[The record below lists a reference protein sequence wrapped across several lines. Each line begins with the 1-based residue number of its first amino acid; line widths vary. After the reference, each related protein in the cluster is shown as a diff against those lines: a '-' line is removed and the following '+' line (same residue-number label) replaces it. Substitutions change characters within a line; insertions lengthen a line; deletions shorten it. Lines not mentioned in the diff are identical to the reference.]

1 MLLTATWCIAH
12 FLSRLNKLRNCNQ
25 VAFVSVGNPVQE
37 TSKFWTTT
45 CMAES
50 NADQAVMDLPRYL
63 VKIELVPGTF
73 LITDVRKLSLAS
85 LTHPH
90 TLEIAH
96 ASKLDDI
103 RRLTSSEQVVLVS
116 SGILECPLERDGT
129 LALSTLQSQLPC
141 ARGLWYNVDDGESRR
156 AIRFNGT
163 TATFSPPRDGWKDKV
178 HYVSFYESNV
188 ACNCSGSWTSLEG
201 ISEPRRSFNLASFVR
216 TSHTREGP
224 EKDSFRDSGHSR
236 SQTEGYES
244 FHEVSEA
251 DTMLADYVDL
261 TPDVMLKRIQSLEVL
276 LSAKDNQLQTEVCK
290 ISAINNE
297 LDKQIKEK
305 NACIQ
310 SLTKRCDDLDHE
322 LSLLKEST
330 ETEKACGQRGELPS
344 QDGKSRES
352 RGLIAHQ
359 QTGRMSSS
367 EYGEMNLIDNLVH
380 WFARNQKMITAMQ
393 QRWEQHGLPLDEFDY
408 GDMHDN
414 EEEMLRFVQ
423 GIRNLQSSCSVLNAS
438 LESKDRELSEL
449 RLAHLTALEEKVKSQ
464 RALEDHLNYSAN
476 LCSIVK
482 SDKIKVAFDSR
493 PGVVYEI
500 KHTPKTGQ
508 SRELKINYENA
519 EARIFTVN
527 SFPLPTN
534 FSMRSCKK
542 SVADSRAD
550 DSWDDF
556 NALKK
561 LYEDTRLLSA
571 QLDAKLS
578 EKNEELCMAASR
590 LETAEKEQ
598 ANLINE
604 INEAKNRHRE
614 LEEQLC
620 ASKADLERY
629 CNHLAKA
636 EETVRSLEKCCME
649 ADNRCE
655 ELKTELDQKTTEVFS
670 LQNNVRDLQQQ
681 LGSARKTGEDAEQ
694 RNDEPE
700 AMMHTIKCTM
710 AHDDSMQTTIAQN
723 CERLMS
729 YADMERRCENLKTL
743 LQEKDVE
750 VTKLQHSLRQLQ
762 QEVYSDDLE
771 DESAQQRFSEL
782 EAELE
787 CAKSEINRLAADRE
801 ASKECDE
808 AVKRCIEMEQ
818 RHKELEAALERKEIE
833 IGTLQAKMEDIEEKI
848 RCANKRGDDAQW
860 RCGELEADLGRARDE
875 LGNLRS
881 RLTEVEENNRRLD
894 KLYNDTKWRNG
905 ELEAMLGN
913 KDGEIYHLKNALE
926 NLQNEKNCLLS
937 EMDKLGVRLKIRFVL
952 TFYYTRCKELEDRLG
967 VSENAEELAAK
978 IASLTSENERMK
990 IQLDKHYKAARFA
1003 YLMSPWYRFLV
1014 MVKRR
1019 ICMLSSNVSKR
1030 AIINTFSDLKKF
1042 LTSPDHTLNQVSRE
1056 EAYDE
1061 LSSELYKLHQKK
1073 YSLEKEMSEVQTE
1086 LFSYQQ
1092 NHLKLMEE
1100 RKGLEDELTRTRE
1113 NAGRLEW
1120 FNGELE
1126 AQKRSLEQQLA
1137 EKNNE
1142 IQYLKGEIQNYNSN
1156 GQMYHG
1162 NCSPAELVSKI
1173 NYLETEL
1180 HNTHDSLRDANDK
1193 AKWYRGE
1200 VDYFRQELSNCHGR
1214 IQWLESELSRVHGLL
1229 NKQKDSGVDDQWDKL
1244 QAEKN
1249 CLLGEVN
1256 TLRDQL
1262 REEGDKRRWYQGEK
1276 EYFCN
1281 MSQDL
1286 AAQLQALRISC
1297 ETRGKPPDDRSI
1309 REQLEKQLHEMT
1321 DKAKWYEG
1329 EKEHFKSELTN
1340 CAQRCRELQS
1350 ICDQIAH
1357 LPDDTFWVQKQPY
1370 VDRNRWILCQ
1380 WGEIKKNPTRRIL
1393 FETKLPDAHQIY
1405 LCLSCF
1411 NWECA
1416 LLMHRRNDGT
1426 WYLWVDVPAG
1436 RHEFRFMQDGQWHSS
1451 RDYNC
1456 CWNDYGSDNNW
1467 VVID

>member
-1 MLLTATWCIAH
+1 LVI
-12 FLSRLNKLRNCNQ
+12 NCL
-25 VAFVSVGNPVQE
+25 F
-37 TSKFWTTT
+37 
-45 CMAES
+45 
-50 NADQAVMDLPRYL
+50 
-63 VKIELVPGTF
+63 
-73 LITDVRKLSLAS
+73 
-85 LTHPH
+85 
-90 TLEIAH
+90 
-96 ASKLDDI
+96 
-103 RRLTSSEQVVLVS
+103 
-116 SGILECPLERDGT
+116 
-129 LALSTLQSQLPC
+129 
-141 ARGLWYNVDDGESRR
+141 
-156 AIRFNGT
+156 
-163 TATFSPPRDGWKDKV
+163 
-178 HYVSFYESNV
+178 
-188 ACNCSGSWTSLEG
+188 
-201 ISEPRRSFNLASFVR
+201 
-216 TSHTREGP
+216 
-224 EKDSFRDSGHSR
+224 
-236 SQTEGYES
+236 
-244 FHEVSEA
+244 
-251 DTMLADYVDL
+251 
-261 TPDVMLKRIQSLEVL
+261 
-276 LSAKDNQLQTEVCK
+276 
-290 ISAINNE
+290 
-297 LDKQIKEK
+297 
-305 NACIQ
+305 
-310 SLTKRCDDLDHE
+310 
-322 LSLLKEST
+322 
-330 ETEKACGQRGELPS
+330 
-344 QDGKSRES
+344 
-352 RGLIAHQ
+352 
-359 QTGRMSSS
+359 
-367 EYGEMNLIDNLVH
+367 
-380 WFARNQKMITAMQ
+380 
-393 QRWEQHGLPLDEFDY
+393 
-408 GDMHDN
+408 
-414 EEEMLRFVQ
+414 
-423 GIRNLQSSCSVLNAS
+423 
-438 LESKDRELSEL
+438 
-449 RLAHLTALEEKVKSQ
+449 
-464 RALEDHLNYSAN
+464 
-476 LCSIVK
+476 
-482 SDKIKVAFDSR
+482 
-493 PGVVYEI
+493 
-500 KHTPKTGQ
+500 
-508 SRELKINYENA
+508 
-519 EARIFTVN
+519 
-527 SFPLPTN
+527 
-534 FSMRSCKK
+534 
-542 SVADSRAD
+542 
-550 DSWDDF
+550 
-556 NALKK
+556 
-561 LYEDTRLLSA
+561 
-571 QLDAKLS
+571 
-578 EKNEELCMAASR
+578 
-590 LETAEKEQ
+590 
-598 ANLINE
+598 
-604 INEAKNRHRE
+604 
-614 LEEQLC
+614 
-620 ASKADLERY
+620 
-629 CNHLAKA
+629 
-636 EETVRSLEKCCME
+636 
-649 ADNRCE
+649 
-655 ELKTELDQKTTEVFS
+655 
-670 LQNNVRDLQQQ
+670 
-681 LGSARKTGEDAEQ
+681 
-694 RNDEPE
+694 
-700 AMMHTIKCTM
+700 
-710 AHDDSMQTTIAQN
+710 
-723 CERLMS
+723 
-729 YADMERRCENLKTL
+729 
-743 LQEKDVE
+743 
-750 VTKLQHSLRQLQ
+750 
-762 QEVYSDDLE
+762 
-771 DESAQQRFSEL
+771 
-782 EAELE
+782 
-787 CAKSEINRLAADRE
+787 
-801 ASKECDE
+801 
-808 AVKRCIEMEQ
+808 
-818 RHKELEAALERKEIE
+818 
-833 IGTLQAKMEDIEEKI
+833 
-848 RCANKRGDDAQW
+848 

-937 EMDKLGVRLKIRFVL
+937 EMDKLGVR
-952 TFYYTRCKELEDRLG
+952 CKELEDRLG

-990 IQLDKHYKAARFA
+990 IQLDKHYKAAR
-1003 YLMSPWYRFLV
+1003 
-1014 MVKRR
+1014 
-1019 ICMLSSNVSKR
+1019 
-1030 AIINTFSDLKKF
+1030 
-1042 LTSPDHTLNQVSRE
+1042 TSPDHTLNQVSRE

-1156 GQMYHG
+1156 GQM